1 MDGSKMNGTAQ
12 APEQSPEDHL
22 SDPQLPPGRAM
33 GSEAA
38 GKPPSFYLSFI
49 ALNLM
54 VFIISLDATALNV
67 AIPNI
72 TSDLHGTTLEAFWAN
87 LAYICALVVTQP
99 IYTNLSDVLGRKIPL
114 NIAFFLFF
122 LGSIVFAVANSMS
135 IVLGGRILQGLGGG
149 GLDVLGEVILADLT
163 TLKERPLYLGLF

>member
-1 MDGSKMNGTAQ
+1 MNGTAQ

-67 AIPNI
+67 AIPVC
-72 TSDLHGTTLEAFWAN
+72 SLDAV
-87 LAYICALVVTQP
+87 LVP
-99 IYTNLSDVLGRKIPL
+99 KGESFRADVGFGYR
-114 NIAFFLFF
+114 
-122 LGSIVFAVANSMS
+122 
-135 IVLGGRILQGLGGG
+135 
-149 GLDVLGEVILADLT
+149 T
-163 TLKERPLYLGLF
+163 